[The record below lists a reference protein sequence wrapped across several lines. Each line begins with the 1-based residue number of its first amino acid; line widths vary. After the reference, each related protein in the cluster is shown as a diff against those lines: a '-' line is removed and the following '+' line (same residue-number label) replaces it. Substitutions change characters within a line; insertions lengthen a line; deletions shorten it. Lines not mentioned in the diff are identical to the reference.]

1 MKNHYIKKII
11 PLVFAVAILF
21 NLKELAAQTQIG
33 NTLLGTE
40 KYDGT
45 GDAVAMSGDGNR
57 IIFGSNLVSK
67 SSLLEVGEV
76 KVYELQ
82 SGNWIQLGS
91 TISGTQTGEELGTSV
106 DINDAGTR
114 IACSGERGV
123 KVYDFQNGNWQLSAD
138 YSAFPEFNDAAGG
151 ARRVRFANNGKILA
165 VGDEGFDNALIVVYE
180 ETNNNW
186 VKKGSPIIGTSET
199 FTFAITKNGNRLAI
213 PDGFE
218 IQFSTF
224 SYDYFTNLLI
234 YDFEDNNWVSN
245 HIIKLVDSTEIATSG
260 ESDIKLSD
268 GYDFSANG
276 NKLVLMASND
286 EVVDEQGFLYTFEF
300 ENGVWKENIPR
311 QEISMDNPMGATLRL
326 SDDGAVA
333 AVGITDD
340 VWSEQPNYVSL
351 FQFKNQSWQEI
362 GTRFTGSGSDEY
374 ANNFVDISNDG
385 SKMIWGGKMNNPTDS
400 LGIIKVYDYRTVLP
414 IKENLSAKSIAVYP
428 NPTKSQIY
436 VSIDDENL
444 YKVILL
450 DIEGRPIKTMN
461 YLNKGMQISLDDVAS
476 GIYFLSIY
484 DNESMRVSSKKIVKM

>member
-1 MKNHYIKKII
+1 MKHLYIKKLI
-11 PLVFAVAILF
+11 PLVFSVSILF
-21 NLKELAAQTQIG
+21 SNGLTAQTQIG
-33 NTLLGTE
+33 NTLFGTE

-57 IIFGSNLVSK
+57 IVFGSNLVSK
-67 SSLLEVGEV
+67 STLQEVGEV

-82 SGNWIQLGS
+82 GGNWIQLGS

-123 KVYDFQNGNWQLSAD
+123 KVYDFQNGDWQLNANYTS
-138 YSAFPEFNDAAGG
+138 FNEFNEAAGG
-151 ARRVRFANNGKILA
+151 AKRVRLADNGKILA

-199 FTFAITKNGNRLAI
+199 FTFSITKNGNRLAI

-234 YDFEDNNWVSN
+234 YDFENNNWVSN

-276 NKLVLMASND
+276 SRLVLMASND
-286 EVVDEQGFLYTFEF
+286 EVVDEQGFLYTFDF
-300 ENGVWKENIPR
+300 DNGEWKENIPR
-311 QEISMDNPMGATLRL
+311 QEIAMDNPMGATLRL
-326 SDDGAVA
+326 SDDGTVA
-333 AVGITDD
+333 AVGIVDD
-340 VWSEQPNYVSL
+340 VWFELPNYVTMY
-351 FQFKNQSWQEI
+351 QFKNESWVEI
-362 GTRFTGSGSDEY
+362 GTQFTGAGSDEY

-385 SKMIWGGKMNNPTDS
+385 SIMVWGGKVNNPTDS
-400 LGIIKVYDYRTVLP
+400 LGFIKVYDYRTVLP
-414 IKENLSAKSIAVYP
+414 IKENVFAKSIAVFP
-428 NPTKSQIY
+428 NPTQGHINI
-436 VSIDDENL
+436 SIDYENL
-444 YKVILL
+444 YKVILF
-450 DIEGRPIKTMN
+450 DTEGKQIKTLS
-461 YLNKGMQISLDDVAS
+461 YLNKGMQISLDDVES

-484 DNESMRVSSKKIVKM
+484 DNESMRVASKKIVKM